1 MKEIISGGRGASAK
15 CLSQAV
21 LQNSWLRSLI
31 LLCLV
36 AASILSAGIRLQA
49 QSSSDAPAYLDPK
62 QPIDVRIN
70 DLLARMTIKE
80 KVGQLNL
87 PCVYVD
93 QLGKT
98 IPEKMNACRRFAAG
112 TYTTEIGP
120 GCGFFT
126 LADTILHEGP
136 KQQAEY
142 FNELQKIALTQTR
155 LKVPLLQDEEGTHGA
170 MFPGATV
177 FPEGLAIGSTF
188 DMPLVKSVYA
198 ASAQEARSV
207 GIHVLSTL
215 VLELDRD
222 PRMGRNE
229 EAYTEDPYLNSR
241 IAESIVQG
249 AQGAD
254 IAAPDKV
261 IALMTD
267 FPTQSEPASGLERG
281 AIELSERSLRENFLP
296 PWVAAITKSGALGV
310 MAGYPEVEDVPS
322 HGSEKWMNHV
332 LREELGFKGIVTSEG
347 DGFDT
352 LIYEHIV
359 STQKEAGALA
369 LRAGVDLGITYE
381 PAYMGLLVENVQEG
395 RVPVELVDRAVR
407 RVLTL
412 KFQLGLFEHPYVDV
426 DRAVKLVHSAEH
438 QDLALQVAREGIVLL
453 KNEKNTL
460 PLKKDLHSIAVIGP
474 NADNGLNQLGDYSPH
489 VVPQHVTTVLEGIQ
503 RLVSPATRVIYAKG
517 CEVIGGGK
525 EGFAKA
531 VEAAQQADVAVVVV
545 GEHPRDGTHGVQPT
559 DGEGY
564 DVASLDLTGVQE
576 DLVEAVVQAGKP
588 TVVVLMNGRPLS
600 VRWIAEHVAAIVEAW
615 EPGERGGEAVARM
628 LFGDDNPSG
637 RLAITIP
644 RSVGQLP
651 VYYNYKPSKAYW
663 LDRGWTHVR
672 GYADMPGTPLYPFGY
687 GLSYTEF
694 KESNLRIEPQQISAG
709 GNARVTVDVENLG
722 KLAGAEIV
730 QLYVHERFT
739 PVSTPVKQLRG
750 FERVALA
757 PGQKKS
763 VTFTLGLEE
772 LQLLDSDM
780 HWVVV
785 PGTFDIMIGKSS
797 ADIALQGSL
806 EVKVNGSKSAFVD
819 ER

>member
-1 MKEIISGGRGASAK
+1 MLPGSGS
-15 CLSQAV
+15 
-21 LQNSWLRSLI
+21 
-31 LLCLV
+31 
-36 AASILSAGIRLQA
+36 LQA
-49 QSSSDAPAYLDPK
+49 QSSLDIPAYLDPK
-62 QPIDVRIN
+62 QPIEVRVN
-70 DLLARMTIKE
+70 DLLARMTLKE

-98 IPEKMNACRRFAAG
+98 IPEKMSACRRFAAG
-112 TYTTEIGP
+112 TYTNEIGP

-136 KQQAEY
+136 RQQAEY

-155 LKVPLLQDEEGTHGA
+155 LKIPLLQDEEGTHGA

-188 DMPLVKSVYA
+188 DMPLVKLVYA
-198 ASAQEARSV
+198 AAAQEARSV

-229 EAYTEDPYLNSR
+229 EAYTEDPYLYSR
-241 IAESIVQG
+241 IAENIVQG
-249 AQGAD
+249 AQGTD
-254 IAAPDKV
+254 IAATDKV

-267 FPTQSEPASGLERG
+267 FPTQSEPVSGLERG
-281 AIELSERSLRENFLP
+281 AIELSERSLRENFMP
-296 PWVAAITKSGALGV
+296 PWEAAITKSGALGV
-310 MAGYPEVEDVPS
+310 MAGYPEIEDVPS

-332 LREELGFKGIVTSEG
+332 LREELGFKGIVVSEG

-359 STQKEAGALA
+359 PTQKEAGALA
-369 LRAGVDLGITYE
+369 LRAGVDLDITYE
-381 PAYMGLLVENVQEG
+381 PAYMGPLVESVQEG
-395 RVPVELVDRAVR
+395 RVPIELVDRAAR
-407 RVLTL
+407 RVLKL
-412 KFQLGLFEHPYVDV
+412 KFELGLFEHPYVDV
-426 DRAVKLVHSAEH
+426 DKAVKTIHSAEH

-453 KNEKNTL
+453 KNEKNVL

-474 NADNGLNQLGDYSPH
+474 NADNGLNQLGDYSPQI
-489 VVPQHVTTVLEGIQ
+489 VPQHVTTVLEGIQ
-503 RLVSPATRVIYAKG
+503 KEVSPATRVIYAKG
-517 CEVIGGGK
+517 CEVIGGDK

-531 VEAAQQADVAVVVV
+531 IDAAKQADAAVVVV

-564 DVASLDLTGVQE
+564 DVASLDLTGDQE
-576 DLVEAVVQAGKP
+576 DLVEAIVQTGKP
-588 TVVVLMNGRPLS
+588 TIVVLINGRPLS
-600 VRWIAEHVAAIVEAW
+600 VRWIAEHVPAVVEAW

-663 LDRGWTHVR
+663 LSRGWTHVP

-687 GLSYTEF
+687 GLSYTQF
-694 KESNLRIEPQQISAG
+694 KESNLRIEPEQIYPAG
-709 GNARVTVDVENLG
+709 KTRVSLDVENLG
-722 KLAGAEIV
+722 NLAGVETV
-730 QLYVHERFT
+730 QLYVHEQFA
-739 PVSTPVKQLRG
+739 PVATPVKQLRR
-750 FERVALA
+750 FERVSLI
-757 PGQKKS
+757 PGEKKT
-763 VTFTLGLEE
+763 VTFTLGPED
-772 LQLLDSDM
+772 LQLLNGDM
-780 HWVVV
+780 HWMVV
-785 PGTFDIMIGKSS
+785 PGTFDILIGKSS
-797 ADIALQGSL
+797 ADIALHGSL
-806 EVKVNGSKSAFVD
+806 EVKANGPKSALGD
-819 ER
+819 GQ